1 MSVTA
6 KPWTSEDTD
15 ELMAAARKVA
25 AIDPAALGREFQK
38 AADNMS
44 KEDRIDAITAYT
56 PTGYVARQT
65 RMESLVEA
73 FINILIGYW
82 ISFVANAIVL
92 PLVGLPV
99 SWKQNLMIG
108 FFMTF
113 VSVGRQYIIRRWAQ
127 DKLRSLNQRIVAKLK
142 GAFPFR

>member
-1 MSVTA
+1 M
-6 KPWTSEDTD
+6 
-15 ELMAAARKVA
+15 
-25 AIDPAALGREFQK
+25 RETLP
-38 AADNMS
+38 
-44 KEDRIDAITAYT
+44 I
-56 PTGYVARQT
+56 GYVARQT
-65 RMESLVEA
+65 RIESLVEA

-82 ISFVANAIVL
+82 ISFMANAIVL

-127 DKLRSLNQRIVAKLK
+127 DKLRTLNQRIVAKLK
-142 GAFPFR
+142 GITHRGF